1 MTDCVLVVEDEQ
13 EISDLLR
20 LYLENEGFRV
30 VVGETGAKALAL
42 VESDAIDLG
51 ILDVMLPDM
60 NGFDLCGKL
69 RQTEVF
75 PIIMLTAKN
84 TDMDKIHGLTMGADD
99 YVTKP
104 FQPLE
109 LVARVKAQLRRHT
122 NYSQGDKVVE
132 VTNVF
137 ESKGLTVKYDN
148 HQCFVNG
155 HEVKLTPKEFGIL
168 SLMTKH
174 PGQVMSS
181 EELFAKVWGEA
192 YYESATNTIMV
203 HIRHIREKL
212 KVFSPSV
219 AYITTVWG
227 VGYKFEE

>member
-30 VVGETGAKALAL
+30 IVGETGGKALAL
-42 VESDAIDLG
+42 AETEQIDLG

-60 NGFDLCGKL
+60 NGFDLCGQL
-69 RQTEVF
+69 RQTELF

-109 LVARVKAQLRRHT
+109 LVARVKAQLRRNT
-122 NYSQGDKVVE
+122 NYSQGDKGGGVADK
-132 VTNVF
+132 F
-137 ESKGLTVKYDN
+137 ESKGLMLKYDN
-148 HQCFVNG
+148 HQCVVNG

-168 SLMTKH
+168 SLMTRY

-181 EELFAKVWGEA
+181 EELFEKVWGEA
-192 YYESATNTIMV
+192 YYDSATNTIMV

-212 KVFSPSV
+212 KAFSPSV